1 MELVMG
7 VSVPCKIEAQI
18 VGMFMFD
25 LLERSLDVGAYSVM
39 VLVIC
44 ILWFEMSEQCAN
56 YKKSDG

>member
-18 VGMFMFD
+18 VGMLMFD

-44 ILWFEMSEQCAN
+44 ILWFEMSE
-56 YKKSDG
+56 